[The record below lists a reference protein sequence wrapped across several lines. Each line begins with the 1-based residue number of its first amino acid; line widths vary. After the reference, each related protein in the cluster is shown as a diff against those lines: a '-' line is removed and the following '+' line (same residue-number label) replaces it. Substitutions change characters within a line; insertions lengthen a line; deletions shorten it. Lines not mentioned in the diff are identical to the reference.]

1 MAKRGLFS
9 CRSLLLVFLMLFIVA
24 GVVAATDHYRDRNAP
39 AEASSLVEIGDG
51 WISFAKDQNWKKP
64 EVRVISS
71 SPSLIRLQVTV
82 PGITTEQVKH
92 EGKFYTRI
100 ALPEYGITD
109 EIGKSGIPVIREMFQ
124 VPSGAEAS
132 IAVVRTR
139 EKEFSFGDLNI
150 PNQINPVEPC
160 RPISGEKP
168 DFIFDEAFYHTDAFY
183 PADLARVIRSGVIRG
198 CRFIQ
203 IELAPIMYNPGRE
216 MIKVCTEMEL
226 EIRLSGLDMIATQQ
240 MRERYFSPPYEALF
254 KSLFSNYQP
263 PSKAPGSAPNPPGYV
278 IITPASYGNTL
289 ERLVEWKTKKGFEV
303 TVGNTSVIGD
313 DRDDIHA
320 YIESLYNYADVPPTY
335 VVLAADTDSIPTY
348 PCSITCTATDLYYVT
363 MSDSSFL
370 PDIQLGRLPA
380 QDTTELGNMID
391 KILDYE
397 QVTFGDRDWMNKYF
411 LMIGPRYPPNGW
423 EPPRDSMVSLHCI
436 DDDMEC
442 DTVESDCSE
451 PGSTSEIDQ
460 AFCDGRSLATFTDH
474 GSVNQ
479 WNCPNFD
486 SSDVMGLDNENKY
499 PFILSLACN
508 TGRFDTSECF
518 AETWIKADEKG
529 AIAFWGGS
537 GPTRFVYNDVM
548 ENGIYQALCDDSIW
562 TVAGA
567 ADRGKWYLYDEY
579 GTDDPYVQYHFEAYN
594 IMGDPSIDLWM
605 DVCDSLEVDYDP
617 HVETGRQVYRVD
629 VEVNSSGVEDAFVC
643 LYKEDDLFKTDYT
656 NSSGTVFLT
665 IAPTDTGT
673 MHVTVTKHNCKPH
686 EGTVGVWE
694 YLICGDVNS
703 DSLVDSSDV
712 NYLSAYLWQS
722 GPPPNPLCLG
732 DVDCDGDVD
741 IGDVVYLTNY
751 LYHGGDDPCDECCD

>member
-1 MAKRGLFS
+1 
-9 CRSLLLVFLMLFIVA
+9 MLFIAA
-24 GVVAATDHYRDRNAP
+24 GVVAATDHYQDRNAP

-51 WISFAKDQNWKKP
+51 WISCAKDQDWKKP

-71 SPSLIRLQVTV
+71 SPSLIRLQVIV

-100 ALPEYGITD
+100 TFPEYGLTG
-109 EIGKSGIPVIREMFQ
+109 EIGKSAIPVIREMFQ

-132 IAVVRTR
+132 IAVVRT
-139 EKEFSFGDLNI
+139 KDQEFSLEDLNI
-150 PNQINPVEPC
+150 HNQINPVEPC
-160 RPISGEKP
+160 RVIGGPRP
-168 DFIFDEAFYHTDAFY
+168 DFVLDEAFYHADAFY
-183 PADLARVIRSGVIRG
+183 PADLAKVIRSGVIRG

-216 MIKVCTEMEL
+216 MIKVCTEMEV
-226 EIRLSGLDMIATQQ
+226 EIRLVGLDMITTQQ

-254 KSLFSNYQP
+254 KSLFLNYQP
-263 PSKAPGSAPNPPGYV
+263 PSKTAESAPNPPGYV
-278 IITPASYGNTL
+278 IITPASYCNTL
-289 ERLVEWKTKKGFEV
+289 DRLEEWKTKKGFEV

-320 YIESLYNYADVPPTY
+320 YIESLYNNADVPPTY

-348 PCSITCTATDLYYVT
+348 PCSATCTATDLYFVT
-363 MSDSSFL
+363 MTDSSFL

-380 QDTTELGNMID
+380 QDTTELVDMID

-397 QVTFGDRDWMNKYF
+397 QVTFGDRDWMNKF
-411 LMIGPRYPPNGW
+411 LLMIGPRNPPNGYV
-423 EPPRDSMVSLHCI
+423 PPRDSVVSLHCI
-436 DDDMEC
+436 DDDMDC
-442 DTVESDCSE
+442 DTVKSAWDECNKTSD
-451 PGSTSEIDQ
+451 IDQ
-460 AFCDGRSLATFTDH
+460 ALSDGRSLATYTDH
-474 GSVNQ
+474 GAVNK
-479 WNCPNFD
+479 WNCPIFD

-499 PFILSLACN
+499 PFVLSLACY
-508 TGRFDTSECF
+508 TGRFDLSECF
-518 AETWIKADEKG
+518 AETWIKADGKG

-537 GPTRFVYNDVM
+537 GPTWFEHNDVM
-548 ENGIYQALCDDSIW
+548 ENGIYKALCDDSIW

-579 GTDDPYVQYHFEAYN
+579 GPNDFKVQYHFEAYN

-617 HVETGRQVYRVD
+617 HIETGRQVYRVD
-629 VEVNSSGVEDAFVC
+629 VEVNSSGIEDAFVC
-643 LYKEDDLFKTDYT
+643 LYKEDDLFKTGYT

-665 IAPTDTGT
+665 IAPTETGT

-694 YLICGDVNS
+694 SLICGDVYS
-703 DSLVDSSDV
+703 DDVVDSLDLD
-712 NYLSAYLWQS
+712 YLEAYLWES
-722 GPPPNPLCLG
+722 GPAPEPLCLG

-741 IGDVVYLTNY
+741 LGDVVYLLNY
-751 LYHGGDDPCDECCD
+751 LNHEGDPPCDECCD